1 MYVVSDKAKAEM
13 SAEELQAHEQEEF
26 TRGPFAILNSALE
39 RRFPVLISLRNGH
52 KLLGTVK
59 AFDRHCNLVM
69 TDVTE
74 VWTERGRRG
83 KGAKKA
89 RAANKERFL
98 SKLFLRGDSVIL
110 VVAAA
115 RSPKQPPSSTS
126 SSSMPGQQQ
135 QQHHPEQQQ

>member
-1 MYVVSDKAKAEM
+1 MYIVNDKAKAEM
-13 SAEELQAHEQEEF
+13 SAGELQAHEAEEF
-26 TRGPFAILNSALE
+26 TSGPFSILNTALQ
-39 RRFPVLISLRNGH
+39 RHTPVLVSLRNGH
-52 KLLGTVK
+52 KLLGGVK
-59 AFDRHCNLVM
+59 AFDRHCNLVL

-98 SKLFLRGDSVIL
+98 PKLFLRGDSVIL

-115 RSPKQPPSSTS
+115 RTKN
-126 SSSMPGQQQ
+126 
-135 QQHHPEQQQ
+135 

>member
-1 MYVVSDKAKAEM
+1 MYIVSDKVKAEM
-13 SAEELQAHEQEEF
+13 SADELQAHENEEF
-26 TRGPFAILNSALE
+26 TRGPFSILTTALE
-39 RRFPVLISLRNGH
+39 RHLPVLVSLRNGH

-83 KGAKKA
+83 KGVKKA

-115 RSPKQPPSSTS
+115 ARSKN
-126 SSSMPGQQQ
+126 
-135 QQHHPEQQQ
+135 